1 MKRFLTLAIIASLA
15 MSYTVPVM
23 AIQENNDNKAKTKVE
38 RIKPTANKFEYV
50 NLDWWNGFN
59 DKLMTGYIV
68 KAIENNKDLKMAS
81 LTIDEFYQNIVAQR
95 ASQLPTINA
104 GFLPGYSDIG
114 QGPFDSYAFPIMASY
129 ELDIYGKNS
138 NKTDSARKLW
148 ESSILDER
156 AAYIS
161 IASAVGSTYIN
172 IVKLDALIDYQEV
185 IVKLRKEIYEMMEI
199 SNSEGLA
206 STSDLVKANQAYIA
220 GVTDLTD
227 MKKNRT
233 KLLHQL
239 AVLTGDS
246 PNNIEEYARIDYKEL
261 AYSGIIPETVASE
274 IIMQRPDYLKAEK
287 MLEKAGVDVKIA
299 RKECLPAIN
308 LGGLIFFNA
317 QNIGS
322 LFTTSNA
329 LWGLG
334 GGLLHPIFA
343 GGKIKAN
350 LKAKKVAYERS
361 LKNYEKVNLT
371 SMQEV
376 NDTLVSVNMD
386 KEKLAKQKEIQTLEQ
401 KDFELTKLKYQEGVI
416 AKLDLNQKQENLLSV
431 NQMVMAS
438 EFDCMVDYIS
448 YYKAVGAKA

>member
-1 MKRFLTLAIIASLA
+1 MKRFLALAIIASLA

-23 AIQENNDNKAKTKVE
+23 AIQEDNTKTKAKVE
-38 RIKPTANKFEYV
+38 KIRPTADKYDYI

-68 KAIENNKDLKMAS
+68 KAIENNKDLKMAT
-81 LTIDEFYQNIVAQR
+81 LTIDEFYQNVIAQR

-114 QGPFDSYAFPIMASY
+114 AGPADSYAFPIMASY

-138 NKTDSARKLW
+138 NKTDSVRKLW

-172 IVKLDALIDYQEV
+172 IVKLDAMIDYQED

-199 SNSEGLA
+199 SNAEGLA

-261 AYSGIIPETVASE
+261 AYNGIIPETVKSE

-287 MLEKAGVDVKIA
+287 MLEKAGIDVKAA

-343 GGKIKAN
+343 GGKIRAN

-386 KEKLAKQKEIQTLEQ
+386 KEKLTKQKEIQTLEQ

-416 AKLDLNQKQENLLSV
+416 AKLDLNQKKENLLSV

>member
-1 MKRFLTLAIIASLA
+1 MKRLLSLAIIASLA
-15 MSYTVPVM
+15 MSYTVPALAIEDVVKVDKIKTEKVSPAINKHEYINM
-23 AIQENNDNKAKTKVE
+23 A
-38 RIKPTANKFEYV
+38 
-50 NLDWWNGFN
+50 WWQGFN
-59 DKLMTGYIV
+59 DEYLNGYII
-68 KAIENNKDLKMAS
+68 KALENNKDLKMAT

-95 ASQLPTINA
+95 SAQLPQINA
-104 GFLPGYSDIG
+104 GFLPGYSDFG
-114 QGPFDSYAFPIMASY
+114 NGASDAYAFPIFASW

-138 NKTDSARKLW
+138 NKTNSVRKLW

-172 IVKLDALIDYQEV
+172 IVKLDAQIDLQED
-185 IVKLRKEIYEMMEI
+185 IVKLRKEIFEMMEI
-199 SNSEGLA
+199 SNKEGLV
-206 STSDLVKANQAYIA
+206 STSDLVKANQSYVI
-220 GVTDLTD
+220 GVTNLTE
-227 MKKNRT
+227 MKKNRS

-239 AVLTGDS
+239 AVLIGDS
-246 PNNIEEYARIDYKEL
+246 PNNIEEYARADYKTL
-261 AYSGIIPETVASE
+261 AYSGVIPETVASE

-287 MLEKAGVDVKIA
+287 MLEKAGIDVKVA

-308 LGGLIFFNA
+308 LGGLVLFNA

-343 GGKIKAN
+343 GGRIKAN
-350 LKAKKVAYERS
+350 LKAKKIAYERS

-376 NDTLVSVNMD
+376 NDTLVSINMD
-386 KEKLAKQKEIQTLEQ
+386 KEKLAKQKEIQALEQ
-401 KDFELTKLKYQEGVI
+401 KDFELTKLKYAEGII
-416 AKLDLNQKQENLLSV
+416 AKLDLNQKEENLLNV
-431 NQMVMAS
+431 NKMVYS
-438 EFDCMVDYIS
+438 SGFDCMIDYIS
-448 YYKAVGAKA
+448 YYKAVGSKA